1 MSATITADEVRSS
14 TGRSGTGRPV
24 YFLCVFLF
32 CLTWS
37 SAFPAAKFAI
47 AVSPPLLFLGL
58 RFAIAGALLLLFAA
72 LTGQFSGGRKVP
84 WVALGL
90 LGLVNQAGY
99 QGLFWIGMQT
109 DSAGMATVIGSLNP
123 ILVAAAAVPLLHERL
138 TAKRMLGLLLGLAGA
153 VFVVRSRVALG
164 ESITGVAFFV
174 VGMAAMVAGTLGF
187 KRLAPCISLPVAVGA
202 QQVAAGTALLL
213 IGASTERVSAMQ
225 LGPQFAL
232 SMAWF
237 VVVVSIGAFLLWF
250 WLLRQGSAATASSL
264 HFLIPPIGVLMSWAA
279 LGERLNARDLLGVIP
294 VAAGIWLVTRP
305 NPPRP
310 ITALPPRREP

>member
-1 MSATITADEVRSS
+1 MSAAITAD
-14 TGRSGTGRPV
+14 GARSGTGRPV

-58 RFAIAGALLLLFAA
+58 RFAIAGGLLLLFAA
-72 LTGQFSGGRKVP
+72 LTGQLSRALKVP

-99 QGLFWIGMQT
+99 QGLFWIGMQS

-164 ESITGVAFFV
+164 ESMTGVAFFV
-174 VGMAAMVAGTLGF
+174 VGMGAMVAGTLGF
-187 KRLAPCISLPVAVGA
+187 KRLAPGISLSVAVGA
-202 QQVAAGTALLL
+202 QQVAAGIALLL
-213 IGASTERVSAMQ
+213 IGASTECFSAIQ

-250 WLLRQGSAATASSL
+250 WLLRQGSAAAASSL
-264 HFLIPPIGVLMSWAA
+264 HFLIPPIGLLMSWAT
-279 LGERLNARDLLGVIP
+279 LGEKLNAQDLLGVIP

-305 NPPRP
+305 SPPRP
-310 ITALPPRREP
+310 ISVTKREQ